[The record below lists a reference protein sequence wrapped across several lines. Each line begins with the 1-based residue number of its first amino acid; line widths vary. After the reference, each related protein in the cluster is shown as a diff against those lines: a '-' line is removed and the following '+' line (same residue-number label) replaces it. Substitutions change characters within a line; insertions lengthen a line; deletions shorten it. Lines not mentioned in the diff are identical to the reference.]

1 MNFNMNGTKVQPLY
15 ILEILKK
22 HTNSGKF
29 LTKEGIAEKLRD
41 EGYCPV
47 RKDKK
52 GKYVERSISE
62 TKSISNDLDMLLD
75 LGFKIHG
82 LEPEIDEETGREIQP
97 RGKIWIEKDISD
109 EKLQMLIDTIV
120 FSNFIEK
127 SEAKELIDA
136 LILLGGNESESKKSG
151 SSRIDGGQV
160 YHQEKAEFFKELKVI
175 NQAMGLKEP
184 KKVAF
189 KYAQYK
195 YENDKFILEKV
206 REHIV
211 SPYHFVIQKGYY
223 YLIGYN
229 HKKECLW
236 HYRLDY
242 VKDAKILKE
251 LAKPRRETEL
261 NGKDIGKYVLEHPYM
276 FAGSPKGIEVRVSAE
291 RIGIIHDTFGTAF
304 TKIKDNGDTI
314 DFRVHCTEE
323 DAFHWAMQYGS
334 HIEVLKPQSLR
345 DRIRYHVECMM
356 FNYQS
361 GEGDKYTEAIRFA
374 RRHKVLNLEGVDLN
388 GKTKHYS
395 LKNVRKVRL
404 SNNNI
409 DNVDFLKNMPF
420 LCEVSIKNNP
430 ITDISALKYCKNINT
445 LQLEN
450 LKISSIDAICDLPI
464 YSLYL
469 GLGRT
474 EDLSAVTKLKKLKF
488 IKGTYEC
495 VYNNETL
502 AYAWEELEKKG
513 VRQQVTEK
521 EGDDV
526 NKNNGHFLNA
536 YYPYNLMR
544 VIFGR
549 ENIWV
554 GEHDEIVS
562 AMDKVVEKFVGKE
575 RQYIELI
582 YQQRVSDF
590 TARKTL
596 GLSEEEFWDIKK
608 VVDKKL
614 ENRQYVG
621 SLEKFVEEEDYQR
634 NYSLADLRKR
644 LTIIEKISKN

>member
-1 MNFNMNGTKVQPLY
+1 MEMNFEVGGNKAQAFYVLWALENYSDEKHTLKQDE
-15 ILEILKK
+15 ILEIL
-22 HTNSGKF
+22 
-29 LTKEGIAEKLRD
+29 EKNGHKTEIKSVRRD
-41 EGYCPV
+41 LE
-47 RKDKK
+47 
-52 GKYVERSISE
+52 
-62 TKSISNDLDMLLD
+62 LLYY
-75 LGFKIHG
+75 LGFNIHG
-82 LEPEIDEETGREIQP
+82 VGPEFDKVTGEELPKR
-97 RGKIWIEKDISD
+97 RGKIWLEREISD
-109 EKLQMLIDTIV
+109 EKLKLLIDSV
-120 FSNFIEK
+120 LFSNYIGNA
-127 SEAKELIDA
+127 EAKELIDG
-136 LILLGGNESESKKSG
+136 LISLGSGDIKKKSA
-151 SSRIDGGQV
+151 SSRIDGGKI
-160 YHQEKAEFFKELKVI
+160 YHQDNVGFFKELGTI
-175 NQAMGLKEP
+175 NQAMLINNGVSKQIS
-184 KKVAF
+184 F

-195 YENDKFILEKV
+195 YKGKDMVLEKA
-206 REHIV
+206 REHVV
-211 SPYHFVIQKGYY
+211 SPYFFVSQKGNY
-223 YLIGYN
+223 YLVGYN
-229 HKKECLW
+229 HKADCLW
-236 HYRLDY
+236 HYRMDY
-242 VKDAKILKE
+242 VKDVQILKANA
-251 LAKPRRETEL
+251 LPKDQTEL
-261 NGKDIGKYVLEHPYM
+261 KGKDIGKYVAEHPYM
-276 FAGSPKGIEVRVSAE
+276 FSGVPEGIEVRVSAD
-291 RIGIIHDTFGTAF
+291 RFGILHDTFGTAF

-314 DFRVHCTEE
+314 DFRVYCTEE

-345 DRIRYHVECMM
+345 DRIRDHVECMM

-374 RRHKVLNLEGVDLN
+374 RRHKVLNLEGIDLN

-420 LCEVSIKNNP
+420 LHEVSIKNNP

-450 LKISSIDAICDLPI
+450 LKINSIDAISDLPI

-474 EDLSAVTKLKKLKF
+474 EDLSVVTKLKNLKF

-502 AYAWEELEKKG
+502 AYAWDELEKKG
-513 VRQQVTEK
+513 VRQQVIER

-544 VIFGR
+544 AIFGR

-562 AMDKVVEKFVGKE
+562 AVDKVVEKFVGKE

-621 SLEKFVEEEDYQR
+621 SLEKFVEEEDYRR
-634 NYSLADLRKR
+634 NYSLDDTRKR
-644 LTIIEKISKN
+644 LKIIEENSKN